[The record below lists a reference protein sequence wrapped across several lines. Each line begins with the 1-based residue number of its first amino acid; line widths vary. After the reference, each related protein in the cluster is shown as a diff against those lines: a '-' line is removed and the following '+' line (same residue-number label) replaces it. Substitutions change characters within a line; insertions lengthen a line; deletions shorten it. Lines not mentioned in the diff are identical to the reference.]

1 MERIALFGKGGGGKS
16 TIATNLSYLY
26 AKSGL
31 RVFHVGCDPKRD
43 STLRLLGRRARTSV
57 ADVAFPGDPRQAI
70 ERSADGI
77 DCVETGG
84 PVPGVGCAGRGIIMA
99 MEHFERLRLLEE
111 DRYDVA
117 VFDVLGDLVC
127 GGFAA
132 PLRNGFVRKVAVV
145 LSDEPMSLFA
155 ANNLAR
161 MVCTYAGSGAVLAGL
176 IGNCRYDAEAA
187 QGVLESFAERLG
199 TSLLANFGAEPLVRS
214 AERANQTVSQFAPKS
229 KVSAE
234 FARLAERL
242 RGLDPAALPL
252 PKPLDDAA
260 LDRFLSEAEPP
271 AARKSVRPARK
282 RIPSRPKL
290 PRK

>member
-1 MERIALFGKGGGGKS
+1 MQTMERIALFGKGGGGKS
-16 TIATNLSYLY
+16 TIATNLSWLY

-31 RVFHVGCDPKRD
+31 RVLHVGCDPKRD
-43 STLRLLGRRARTSV
+43 STLRLLGRRARTSI
-57 ADVAFPGDPRQAI
+57 ADVAFPGDPLQAI

-111 DRYDVA
+111 DRYDAV

-132 PLRNGFVRKVAVV
+132 PLRHGFVRKVAVV

-161 MVCTYAGSGAVLAGL
+161 MVCTYAGSGAAFAGL
-176 IGNCRYDAEAA
+176 IGNCRYDAAA
-187 QGVLESFAERLG
+187 AKGVLERFAARLG

-214 AERANQTVSQFAPKS
+214 AERAGQTVSQFAPES
-229 KVSAE
+229 KASAG
-234 FARLAERL
+234 FSRLAQRL
-242 RGLDPAALPL
+242 RALSPEALPL
-252 PKPLDDAA
+252 PRPLDDAA
-260 LDRFLSEAEPP
+260 LDLFLADGGAAP
-271 AARKSVRPARK
+271 AARRNTPPRPR
-282 RIPSRPKL
+282 RPGK
-290 PRK
+290 

>member
-16 TIATNLSYLY
+16 TIASNISYLY

-31 RVFHVGCDPKRD
+31 RVLHVGCDPKRD
-43 STLRLLGRRARTSV
+43 STLRLLGRRARTSI
-57 ADVAFPGDPRQAI
+57 ADVPFPGDPLQAI

-84 PVPGVGCAGRGIIMA
+84 PVPGIGCAGRGIIMA
-99 MEHFERLRLLEE
+99 MEQFERLRLLEQ
-111 DRYDVA
+111 DRYDAV

-161 MVCTYAGSGAVLAGL
+161 MVRTHAGGGVALAGL
-176 IGNCRYDAEAA
+176 IGNCRYDADAA
-187 QGVLESFAERLG
+187 RSVLEGFAARLG
-199 TSLLANFGAEPLVRS
+199 TELLASFGAEPLVRR
-214 AERANQTVSQFAPKS
+214 AERACQTVSRFAPKS
-229 KVSAE
+229 EVSGQ
-234 FARLAERL
+234 FARLATTL
-242 RGLDPAALPL
+242 RDLDASVLPL
-252 PKPLDDAA
+252 PTPLDDAA
-260 LDRFLSEAEPP
+260 LDMFLRDGADSP
-271 AARKSVRPARK
+271 AAPRRNPTRPR
-282 RIPSRPKL
+282 RPGK
-290 PRK
+290 

>member
-16 TIATNLSYLY
+16 TIATNISYLY

-31 RVFHVGCDPKRD
+31 RVLHVGCDPKRD

-57 ADVAFPGDPRQAI
+57 ADVAFPGDPLQAI
-70 ERSADGI
+70 ERSAHGI

-99 MEHFERLRLLEE
+99 MEHFERLRLLETG
-111 DRYDVA
+111 RYDAV

-127 GGFAA
+127 GGFAT
-132 PLRNGFVRKVAVV
+132 PLRNGFVQKVAVV

-161 MVCTYAGSGAVLAGL
+161 MVCTYAGNGVSFAGL
-176 IGNCRYDAEAA
+176 VGNCRYDAAA
-187 QGVLESFAERLG
+187 GRRVLDGFAARLG
-199 TSLLANFGAEPLVRS
+199 TRVLASFGPEPLVRS
-214 AERANQTVSQFAPKS
+214 AERAGQTVSQFAPQS
-229 KVSAE
+229 KVAKE
-234 FARLAERL
+234 FSRLAKTL
-242 RGLDPAALPL
+242 RGVNPARTPL

-260 LDRFLSEAEPP
+260 LDLFLRDGAAAP
-271 AARKSVRPARK
+271 AAPRRS
-282 RIPSRPKL
+282 PSRARSPK
-290 PRK
+290 K